1 MAPYTHASAVFLP
14 DDILADSA
22 ERAPAMPKGPPSD
35 EANELSGK
43 SLAGMPRRVM
53 IVDDNAEAAQVLGM
67 MMETNG
73 HDCRLV
79 FDSTKALKV
88 AENYKPEFVFL
99 DLGMPQVDG
108 YALCRQMRDLP
119 ELANTVFI
127 AQTGWS
133 DQTYVDRAK
142 AAGFHHHLVK
152 PIALQELEALVK

>member
-1 MAPYTHASAVFLP
+1 MARF
-14 DDILADSA
+14 IA
-22 ERAPAMPKGPPSD
+22 ERAPYIPNTPKGPPSD

-43 SLAGMPRRVM
+43 SLSSLPRRVM

-79 FDSTKALKV
+79 FDSTKALEMAKH
-88 AENYKPEFVFL
+88 YKPEFVFL

-108 YALCRQMRDLP
+108 FALCRQMRDLP
-119 ELANTVFI
+119 ELANTIFV

-133 DQTYVDRAK
+133 DQAHMDRAK